1 MTKNNQKIL
10 FIVKNKNEAS
20 SRFRVFSYLNHLEQD
35 FEVLFFYAEYK
46 NNKVPK
52 ILRSL
57 VKRFRFITL
66 VNLVRKNDII
76 FMQRPMS
83 VDGNKSTFFEWLF
96 TRFNKN
102 LIFDYD
108 DAIFV
113 ENATKMKSLVSLSK
127 ACICGNDY
135 LADFAKQ
142 YNPNTYII
150 PTPIDT
156 DKFIS
161 TKAVTGES
169 ITIGWT
175 GTSGNYAYF
184 TTEMIQDIKDVLLKY
199 SHVNFLF
206 ICDRRPNEKF
216 DFPYTF
222 IRWNDE
228 TEVND
233 LKKIDIGLM
242 PLIDSPWTR
251 GKCGFKL
258 IQYGSI
264 SIPSIASDVGV
275 NAEVVLDGKSG
286 YLVQNGQSDWKK
298 YLEILIHDPQLRE
311 SMGKIAR
318 EHIENVYSV
327 NKNYPKLK
335 VVLENLIKPAV

>member
-1 MTKNNQKIL
+1 MSHLNKIL

-20 SRFRVFSYLNHLEQD
+20 SRFRVFSYLNHLNKD
-35 FEVLFFYAEYK
+35 FEVSFFYAEYRNK
-46 NNKVPK
+46 KVPK
-52 ILRSL
+52 FLRSII
-57 VKRFRFITL
+57 KRFRFFSLIYL
-66 VNLVRKNDII
+66 VGKHDTV

-83 VDGNKSTFFEWLF
+83 TDGNNSTFFEWLL
-96 TRFNKN
+96 TRFNEN

-113 ENATKMKSLVSLSK
+113 VNEKKMKSLVSLSK

-135 LADFAKQ
+135 LADFAKK

-156 DKFIS
+156 DKFIPKEAS
-161 TKAVTGES
+161 AKEL

-175 GTSGNYAYF
+175 GTSGNYAFF
-184 TTEMIQDIKDVLLKY
+184 TPKLICDIKDILKRY
-199 SHVNFLF
+199 DNVDFLF
-206 ICDRRPNEKF
+206 ICDRKPEEKF
-216 DFPYTF
+216 DFPYAF
-222 IRWNDE
+222 VKWDDA

-233 LKKIDIGLM
+233 LQHIDIGLM
-242 PLIDSPWTR
+242 PLIDSAWTR

-264 SIPSIASDVGV
+264 SIPSVASNVGV
-275 NAEVVLDGKSG
+275 NSKVVLDGKSG
-286 YLVQNGQSDWKK
+286 FLVNEEEANWAEH
-298 YLEILIHDPQLRE
+298 LEKLINDQTLRE
-311 SMGKIAR
+311 SMGKAAR
-318 EHIENVYSV
+318 EHIEKEYSV

-335 VVLENLIKPAV
+335 DILENLDKTAK

>member
-1 MTKNNQKIL
+1 MTHQKKIL
-10 FIVKNKNEAS
+10 FIIKNKNEAS
-20 SRFRVFSYLNHLEQD
+20 SRFRVFSYQSQLEKD
-35 FEVLFFYAEYK
+35 FDISIFYAEYRNK
-46 NNKVPK
+46 NVPK
-52 ILRSL
+52 LFRSL
-57 VKRFRFITL
+57 IKRFRFFTL
-66 VNLVRKNDII
+66 PYLVSKNDII

-83 VDGNKSTFFEWLF
+83 VDGNKSTFFEWLL

-113 ENATKMKSLVSLSK
+113 ENENKMRSLVSLSK

-156 DKFIS
+156 DKFVS
-161 TKAVTGES
+161 NRPVSDDS

-184 TTEMIQDIKDVLLKY
+184 TQEMIHDIKDLLLKY
-199 SHVNFLF
+199 PKVDFLF
-206 ICDRRPNEKF
+206 ICDREPDKKF

-222 IRWNDE
+222 IPWNDE

-242 PLIDSPWTR
+242 PLVDSPWTK

-264 SIPSIASDVGV
+264 SIPSVASDVGV
-275 NAEVVLDGKSG
+275 NADVVLNEKSG
-286 YLVQNGQSDWKK
+286 YLVNKDQPNWKEDIEK
-298 YLEILIHDPQLRE
+298 LINDPQIRE
-311 SMGKIAR
+311 SMGKTAR
-318 EHIENVYSV
+318 AHVENEYSV
-327 NKNYPKLK
+327 KKNYPKLK
-335 VVLENLIKPAV
+335 AVLDSL

>member
-1 MTKNNQKIL
+1 MNKKVL

-20 SRFRVFSYLNHLEQD
+20 SRFRVFSYLKQLEQD
-35 FEVLFFYAEYK
+35 FDVSFFYAEYK

-52 ILRSL
+52 IFRSL
-57 VKRFRFITL
+57 IKRFRFITL
-66 VNLVRKNDII
+66 IDLVRKNDII

-113 ENATKMKSLVSLSK
+113 ENTTKMKSLVSLSK
-127 ACICGNDY
+127 ASICGNDY

-142 YNPNTYII
+142 YNPHTYII

-156 DKFIS
+156 DKFLP
-161 TKAVTGES
+161 KES
-169 ITIGWT
+169 IPKENITIGWT
-175 GTSGNYAYF
+175 GTSGNYAFF
-184 TTEMIQDIKDVLLKY
+184 TQQLINDIKAVLQKY
-199 SHVNFLF
+199 DNVDFLF
-206 ICDRRPNEKF
+206 ICDRKPGEKF

-222 IRWNDE
+222 IKWSDSS
-228 TEVND
+228 EVND
-233 LKKIDIGLM
+233 LQQIDIGLM
-242 PLIDSPWTR
+242 PLIDSAWTR

-264 SIPSIASDVGV
+264 AIPSIASNVGV
-275 NAEVVLDGKSG
+275 NSKVVLDEKSG
-286 YLVQNGQSDWKK
+286 LLINEEVPNWAEL
-298 YLEILIHDPQLRE
+298 LEKLINDKTLRE
-311 SMGKIAR
+311 SMGKAAR
-318 EHIENVYSV
+318 EHIKNEYSV
-327 NKNYPKLK
+327 HTNYPRLK
-335 VVLENLIKPAV
+335 AILQDLNHAV

>member
-1 MTKNNQKIL
+1 MRKTKIL

-35 FEVLFFYAEYK
+35 FDVSFFYAEYK

-52 ILRSL
+52 IFRSL

-66 VNLVRKNDII
+66 INLVRKNDII

-113 ENATKMKSLVSLSK
+113 ENPTKMKSLVSLSK
-127 ACICGNDY
+127 ACICGNEY

-142 YNPNTYII
+142 YNSNTYII

-156 DKFIS
+156 DKFVS
-161 TKAVTGES
+161 NKSVSKES
-169 ITIGWT
+169 LTIGWT

-184 TTEMIQDIKDVLLKY
+184 TTGMIKDIKDVLQTY
-199 SHVNFLF
+199 PHVNFLF
-206 ICDRRPNEKF
+206 ICDREPDEKF

-222 IRWNDE
+222 IKWSDE

-233 LKKIDIGLM
+233 LKNIDIGLM
-242 PLIDSPWTR
+242 PLIDSPWTK

-275 NAEVVLDGKSG
+275 NAEVILDEKSG
-286 YLVQNGQSDWKK
+286 YLVKNDTLDWKK
-298 YLEILIHDPQLRE
+298 HLEELIHDSHLRE
-311 SMGKIAR
+311 SMGKAAR

-335 VVLENLIKPAV
+335 AVLENLTKPAI

>member
-1 MTKNNQKIL
+1 MNKKVL

-35 FEVLFFYAEYK
+35 FDVSFFYAEYK

-52 ILRSL
+52 IFRSF

-66 VNLVRKNDII
+66 INLVRKNNII

-113 ENATKMKSLVSLSK
+113 ENPTKMKSLVSLSK

-156 DKFIS
+156 EKFIS
-161 TKAVTGES
+161 DKPVTEES

-184 TTEMIQDIKDVLLKY
+184 TTEIIQDIKDVLLKY
-199 SHVNFLF
+199 PHVNFLF
-206 ICDRRPNEKF
+206 ICDREPNQRF

-222 IRWNDE
+222 IKWRDE
-228 TEVND
+228 TEVDD

-242 PLIDSPWTR
+242 PLIDSPWTK

-275 NAEVVLDGKSG
+275 NAEVILDEKSG
-286 YLVQNGQSDWKK
+286 FLINEKVPNWAEL
-298 YLEILIHDPQLRE
+298 LERLINDKTLRE
-311 SMGKIAR
+311 SMGKAAR
-318 EHIENVYSV
+318 EHIENEYSV
-327 NKNYPKLK
+327 HTNYPRLK
-335 VVLENLIKPAV
+335 TILQNLNRTL

>member
-1 MTKNNQKIL
+1 MNKKVL
-10 FIVKNKNEAS
+10 FIIKNKNEAS

-35 FEVLFFYAEYK
+35 FEVSFFYAEYK

-52 ILRSL
+52 MLRSL

-113 ENATKMKSLVSLSK
+113 QNPTKMKSLVSLSR

-156 DKFIS
+156 DKFVS
-161 TKAVTGES
+161 NKPVSEES

-184 TTEMIQDIKDVLLKY
+184 TTDMIQDIKDVLRKY
-199 SHVNFLF
+199 PHVNFLF
-206 ICDRRPNEKF
+206 ICDREPNEKF

-222 IRWNDE
+222 IKWSDE
-228 TEVND
+228 TEVSD

-242 PLIDSPWTR
+242 PLIDSPWTK

-264 SIPSIASDVGV
+264 SIPSVASNVGV
-275 NAEVVLDGKSG
+275 NSKVILDKKSG
-286 YLVQNGQSDWKK
+286 FLINEERPNWAELLERLINGQA
-298 YLEILIHDPQLRE
+298 LRE
-311 SMGKIAR
+311 SMGKTAR
-318 EHIENVYSV
+318 EHIENIYSV
-327 NKNYPKLK
+327 HTNYPKLK
-335 VVLENLIKPAV
+335 TILEELNCTV

>member
-1 MTKNNQKIL
+1 MNKKVL

-20 SRFRVFSYLNHLEQD
+20 SRFRVFSYLNYLEQD
-35 FEVLFFYAEYK
+35 FEVSFFYAEYK
-46 NNKVPK
+46 NNKIPK

-66 VNLVRKNDII
+66 INLVRKNDII

-127 ACICGNDY
+127 ACICGNNY

-156 DKFIS
+156 DKFIPKES
-161 TKAVTGES
+161 VTKEN

-175 GTSGNYAYF
+175 GTSGNYAFF
-184 TTEMIQDIKDVLLKY
+184 TQQLLNDIKAILQKY
-199 SHVNFLF
+199 DNVDFLF
-206 ICDRRPNEKF
+206 ICDREPDEKF
-216 DFPYTF
+216 NFPYTF
-222 IRWNDE
+222 IQWDDSS
-228 TEVND
+228 EVHD
-233 LKKIDIGLM
+233 LQQIDIGLM
-242 PLIDSPWTR
+242 PLIDSAWTR

-264 SIPSIASDVGV
+264 AIPSVASNVGV
-275 NAEVVLDGKSG
+275 NAKVVLDEKSG
-286 YLVQNGQSDWKK
+286 FLINEERPNWAEL
-298 YLEILIHDPQLRE
+298 LERLINDQALRE
-311 SMGKIAR
+311 SMGKAAR
-318 EHIENVYSV
+318 EHIEDEYSV
-327 NKNYPKLK
+327 RTNYPKLK
-335 VVLENLIKPAV
+335 TILQNLN